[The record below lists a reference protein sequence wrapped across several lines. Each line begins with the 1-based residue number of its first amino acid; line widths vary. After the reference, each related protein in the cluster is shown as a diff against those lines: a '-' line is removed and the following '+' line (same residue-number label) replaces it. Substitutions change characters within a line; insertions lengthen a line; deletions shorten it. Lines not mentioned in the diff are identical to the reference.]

1 MTLKRYLHIPTP
13 EPGNRTIFGRK
24 LFADMKGLE
33 MRPSWIA
40 WEEPPPDGKCL
51 HSTQEHVKPEGYSRK
66 LGETTAKRRGESCKG
81 SKDLQTF

>member
-13 EPGNRTIFGRK
+13 EPGNITIFGRK

-33 MRPSWIA
+33 MRPSWIV

-51 HSTQEHVKPEGYSRK
+51 HKTQEHTKQERDSRK
-66 LGETTAKRRGESCKG
+66 LGETTAKWRGKSFKG
-81 SKDLQTF
+81 SKDLQT